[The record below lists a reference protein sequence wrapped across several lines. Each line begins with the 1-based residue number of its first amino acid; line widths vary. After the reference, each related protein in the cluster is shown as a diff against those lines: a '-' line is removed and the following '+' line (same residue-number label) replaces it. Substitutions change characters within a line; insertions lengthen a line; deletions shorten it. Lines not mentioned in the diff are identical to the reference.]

1 MNVEIL
7 RTDVGADAKGVRYN
21 RYVIFNIKNDV
32 MKGVSICRLAQHF
45 ALVIRFIYRV
55 TVYVCERGGM
65 E

>member
-1 MNVEIL
+1 MRTGIT
-7 RTDVGADAKGVRYN
+7 RTDIDNIPDSYM
-21 RYVIFNIKNDV
+21 IFNIKNDV